1 MLKPFKRLIRLITH
15 PLQVTVTEPG
25 PNPRVY
31 HHCAIDLP
39 DALGWLSCYP
49 RGTVGFVHSRFGRF
63 IAKRVA

>member
-1 MLKPFKRLIRLITH
+1 MLKPFKRLIRFITH

-25 PNPRVY
+25 PNPRAY

-39 DALGWLSCYP
+39 DALEWLACYP

-63 IAKRVA
+63 IAKREA

>member
-1 MLKPFKRLIRLITH
+1 MFNRLVRLITH
-15 PLQVTVTEPG
+15 PLQVTVTESG

-31 HHCAIDLP
+31 HHCAIDLR
-39 DALGWLSCYP
+39 DALEWLSCYP

>member
-1 MLKPFKRLIRLITH
+1 MFKRLIRFITH
-15 PLQVTVTEPG
+15 PLQVTVTESG
-25 PNPRVY
+25 PSPRVY

-39 DALGWLSCYP
+39 DALGWLACYP